1 MRWEQESGE
10 GLGESLL
17 TALRD
22 YKEKKHELG
31 QKHKTLWAGFNK
43 VYSKTGLCINHF
55 SAKVRAID
63 CHDLEQAKQNLK
75 ALYRSNKKL
84 RPSEAHVL
92 YIVTKHRM
100 LEEHKALEDQYPMLP
115 REILPALC
123 QLDDAGFL
131 TEQALCSII
140 NSGSKSAATSERDL

>member
-1 MRWEQESGE
+1 MRESGE
-10 GLGESLL
+10 GLERSEGPLL
-17 TALRD
+17 MALRD
-22 YKEKKHELG
+22 YKEKKHELD

-55 SAKVRAID
+55 STKVRAID
-63 CHDLEQAKQNLK
+63 CRDLEQAKQDLK
-75 ALYRSNKKL
+75 ALYQKNKKL

-140 NSGSKSAATSERDL
+140 NSGSKSAANPAGDL